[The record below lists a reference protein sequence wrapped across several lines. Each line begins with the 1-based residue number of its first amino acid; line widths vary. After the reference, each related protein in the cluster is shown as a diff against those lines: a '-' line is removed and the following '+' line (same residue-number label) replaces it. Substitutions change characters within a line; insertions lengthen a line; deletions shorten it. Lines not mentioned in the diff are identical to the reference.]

1 MTSEFQFLPNLSD
14 EEYGALKSDIAKRG
28 VQVPI
33 EFDEQGNV
41 LDGHHRLKACQEL
54 GIKDYPSIIRIGMSE
69 EEKFEHVLA
78 LNLDRRHLTREQRD
92 ELILTLRK
100 RGYSTRQIAE
110 MLGIS
115 DITVRRILSGAT
127 FVAPDNPEQNEE
139 SNSPNGDFDL
149 PERIIGKDGKSY
161 PARRPAIIA
170 KNQREAKTAINIL
183 ADMPPELLPD
193 YPTDVKQTAQ
203 LNREIKKNDAINF
216 RKEIAA
222 KTADIP
228 CENITNMRF
237 QDAVIEPGSID
248 LILTDPPYG
257 IEYKQSWIDL
267 ADFAERILKPSG
279 FLISYFG
286 QINLPLYMSILN
298 EKLNY
303 YWTIAL
309 IHSGNKQLINARDVF
324 CGWKPILI
332 YQKPPFAKIP
342 ERIEDIII
350 GSGREKEMHDWQQGL
365 SEIEPLISAFTIEG
379 EVILDPFA
387 GSGTTIIAALQN
399 NRKAMGF
406 ECEYD
411 TYLIAKLRI
420 EEYKNGR

>member
-1 MTSEFQFLPNLSD
+1 MQFHEIANIFPIMNEQEFA
-14 EEYGALKSDIAKRG
+14 ELKADI
-28 VQVPI
+28 Q
-33 EFDEQGNV
+33 EQGLLEPIITYEGKI
-41 LDGHHRLKACQEL
+41 LDGRNRYMACNELDIEPEFVPYTGDTPLHYVVSKNLK
-54 GIKDYPSIIRIGMSE
+54 
-69 EEKFEHVLA
+69 
-78 LNLDRRHLTREQRD
+78 RRHLTAGQKAFIGVEVEKKLAEIAKKQQGKRTD
-92 ELILTLRK
+92 ILTNGQNVNFIPIHARDQAAK
-100 RGYSTRQIAE
+100 IVNVKSGY
-110 MLGIS
+110 LS
-115 DITVRRILSGAT
+115 DAKIIQQK
-127 FVAPDNPEQNEE
+127 APD
-139 SNSPNGDFDL
+139 
-149 PERIIGKDGKSY
+149 
-161 PARRPAIIA
+161 
-170 KNQREAKTAINIL
+170 L
-183 ADMPPELLPD
+183 AEKIKAGELTIP
-193 YPTDVKQTAQ
+193 QA
-203 LNREIKKNDAINF
+203 NREIKKNDAINF

-267 ADFAERILKPSG
+267 ADFAERTLKPSG

-309 IHSGNKQLINARDVF
+309 IHSGNKQLINARDIF

-365 SEIEPLISAFTIEG
+365 SEIDPLIKAFTIEG

-387 GSGTTIIAALQN
+387 GSGTTIVAALQN

-420 EEYKNGR
+420 EEYKNDR